1 MKKTYI
7 NPETE
12 VTRIAPI
19 VMAAESLTI
28 NKDHQGIDV
37 DGAGV
42 ETYGKDDNCRES
54 EPLGLND
61 SSNHR
66 SKETGSKGDSQ
77 CSPPPWN

>member
-37 DGAGV
+37 VNGEGV
-42 ETYGKDDNCRES
+42 DTYGKDDNYGG
-54 EPLGLND
+54 PNLWD
-61 SSNHR
+61 
-66 SKETGSKGDSQ
+66 
-77 CSPPPWN
+77 

>member
-28 NKDHQGIDV
+28 NKEQSIDV
-37 DGAGV
+37 NGAGV
-42 ETYGKDDNCRES
+42 ETYGKDDNYGG
-54 EPLGLND
+54 PNLWD
-61 SSNHR
+61 
-66 SKETGSKGDSQ
+66 
-77 CSPPPWN
+77 

>member
-28 NKDHQGIDV
+28 KETKLSV
-37 DGAGV
+37 DDAA
-42 ETYGKDDNCRES
+42 GKDNGSDFE
-54 EPLGLND
+54 D
-61 SSNHR
+61 SNLW
-66 SKETGSKGDSQ
+66 DD
-77 CSPPPWN
+77 